1 MEHGEAMIYMHVV
14 KVWSNPISP
23 PPLLT
28 REEVLKLWLELVLSS
43 TVEIVKITPRRRWS
57 VGEKVNL
64 IETSITINVY
74 SG

>member
-1 MEHGEAMIYMHVV
+1 MAGTSA
-14 KVWSNPISP
+14 
-23 PPLLT
+23 
-28 REEVLKLWLELVLSS
+28 SS
-43 TVEIVKITPRRRWS
+43 TVEIVKITPRRRWP